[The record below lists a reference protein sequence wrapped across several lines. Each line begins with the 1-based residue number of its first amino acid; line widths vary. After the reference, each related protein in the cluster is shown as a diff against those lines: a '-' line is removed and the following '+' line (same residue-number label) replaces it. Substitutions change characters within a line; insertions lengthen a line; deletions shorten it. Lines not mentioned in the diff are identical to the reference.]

1 MQTETEPAA
10 AGKNF
15 SENILLIPLILLAA
29 GITVRIFFRAAY
41 RWQDDL
47 IWQTGAAVLAGF
59 WFGRRR
65 EKNSWAFFLA
75 GAGLLGVWSYALAG
89 LFPQLDGWR
98 SPFDPNKMINLPQN
112 LLRCENLPASV
123 SILLEGVY
131 LPVWIARFSA
141 GSKRGGFLRLGLFLT
156 LPAVLLPLSL
166 TLVVPFHPRIS
177 YHGADIMRALIWTAG
192 GISAVLILTMLIL
205 AVLKVRFGWK
215 RLLISYGILILISCA
230 GWGIFYGIQL
240 VRRELMLRRLAAE
253 GRPMTLQAYYD
264 RLKDPKDSSE
274 QLKEL
279 IGFLNDPEFDTS
291 DFPLNSAGNWLKKD
305 APESAP
311 NNYQSTP
318 EGFGLKR
325 SRKEAMIRV
334 SESPLGEKF
343 TAGLAGL
350 AKYDH
355 IRFKGNYTDFYPMLK
370 MLTDIRRLVRT
381 GTARAAIA
389 HYTGKTELILPRLKA
404 VTPASRLLTRQPWLI
419 CSTVHSAVAGIVVS
433 QVVSL
438 GPDGP
443 QYAGDYRFF
452 LNWIRGQ
459 DFTQGR
465 CETEVCAELL
475 TQYEKN
481 MYDLNNRNR
490 LPLFLLRPLLLESVF
505 RELEQALRREKIL
518 AAHGELEKDDPSRLG
533 FQRTAAWKKL
543 METALA
549 LKLYRSLHGHYPRSL
564 SELVPELIPAVP
576 LNPMTGKEIKY
587 RLDKDRFEISAE
599 SREIRYPLRLKSSP
613 GY

>member
-1 MQTETEPAA
+1 MQPETKPAA
-10 AGKNF
+10 VGKNF
-15 SENILLIPLILLAA
+15 SENILFVLLILLAA
-29 GITVRIFFRAAY
+29 GITVRVFLRGAY

-47 IWQTGAAVLAGF
+47 VWQTGAAVLAGF

-98 SPFDPNKMINLPQN
+98 SPFDPSKMINLPQN
-112 LLRCENLPASV
+112 LLRCENLLATV
-123 SILLEGVY
+123 SILLEAVY
-131 LPVWIARFSA
+131 LPVWIARFCA
-141 GSKRGGFLRLGLFLT
+141 GSKLGGLLRLGLILT

-166 TLVVPFHPRIS
+166 ALVVPFHPRIS
-177 YHGADIMRALIWTAG
+177 YIGADILRALIWTTA
-192 GISAVLILTMLIL
+192 GISAVLILTMLVL
-205 AVLKVRFGWK
+205 AILKVRFGWK
-215 RLLISYGILILISCA
+215 RLLISYGILILISCTVW
-230 GWGIFYGIQL
+230 WGIFYGIQL
-240 VRRELMLRRLAAE
+240 VRRGLMLRRLAAE

-264 RLKDPKDSSE
+264 RVKDPKDGME

-279 IGFLNDPEFDTS
+279 IGFLNDPKFDTS
-291 DFPLNSAGNWLKKD
+291 DFPLNSSGDWLKKD
-305 APESAP
+305 IPESSP
-311 NNYQSTP
+311 NNYSWP
-318 EGFGLKR
+318 PGDFGLKR
-325 SRKEAMIRV
+325 SRKEAMIRI
-334 SESPLGEKF
+334 SESPAGEKF

-355 IRFKGNYTDFYPMLK
+355 IRFKGNYTDFDSMLK
-370 MLTDIRRLVRT
+370 ILSDIRRLVRT

-419 CSTVHSAVAGIVVS
+419 CKLVHCNLDMIVVS

-438 GPDGP
+438 GPVGP
-443 QYAGDYRFF
+443 QYADDYRFF

-459 DFTQGR
+459 DYAGW

-475 TQYEKN
+475 THYEKN
-481 MYDLNNRNR
+481 MFAVNNRNR
-490 LPLFLLRPLLLESVF
+490 LPLFLVRPLLLESVF
-505 RELEQALRREKIL
+505 RELEQSLRREKLL
-518 AAHGELEKDDPSRLG
+518 AAHGELEKDDPARPG
-533 FQRTAAWKKL
+533 FQRTVACKKL

-549 LKLYRSLHGHYPRSL
+549 LKLYRSLHGHYPQSL
-564 SELVPELIPAVP
+564 SELVPELLPELP

-587 RLDKDRFEISAE
+587 RLDKDRFEISVE
-599 SREIRYPLRLKSSP
+599 SEEIKYQIWLRSSP

>member
-15 SENILLIPLILLAA
+15 SEKILLILLILLAA
-29 GITVRIFFRAAY
+29 GITIRVFFRGAY

-47 IWQTGAAVLAGF
+47 VWQAGAAVLAGF
-59 WFGRRR
+59 WFGRSRG
-65 EKNSWAFFLA
+65 KNSWAFFLA

-98 SPFDPNKMINLPQN
+98 SPFDPNKMINLPQD
-112 LLRCENLPASV
+112 LLRCENLLATV
-123 SILLEGVY
+123 SILLEAVY
-131 LPVWIARFSA
+131 LPVWIARFCA
-141 GSKRGGFLRLGLFLT
+141 GSKLGGLLRLGLFLT

-166 TLVVPFHPRIS
+166 ALVVPFHPRIS
-177 YHGADIMRALIWTAG
+177 DFDADIVRALIWTAA
-192 GISAVLILTMLIL
+192 GISAGLILTMPVL
-205 AVLKVRFGWK
+205 AILKVRFGWK
-215 RLLISYGILILISCA
+215 RLLIAYGILILISCA
-230 GWGIFYGIQL
+230 AWSIFYGIQL
-240 VRRELMLRRLAAE
+240 VRRGVMRHRLAAE

-264 RLKDPKDSSE
+264 RLKAPKDGME

-279 IGFLNDPEFDTS
+279 IGLLDDPKFDTS
-291 DFPLNSAGNWLKKD
+291 DFPLNSAGDWLKKD

-311 NNYQSTP
+311 KNYFFP
-318 EGFGLKR
+318 PHGFGLKR

-334 SESPLGEKF
+334 SEGPLGEKL

-355 IRFKGNYTDFYPMLK
+355 IRFKGNYTDFDPMLK

-381 GTARAAIA
+381 GTARAVIA

-404 VTPASRLLTRQPWLI
+404 VTPASRLLTRQPWRI
-419 CSTVHSAVAGIVVS
+419 CSVVHSAVDMIVVS
-433 QVVSL
+433 RVVSL

-459 DFTQGR
+459 DYTQGW

-475 TQYEKN
+475 THYEKN
-481 MYDLNNRNR
+481 MFDVNNRNR

-505 RELEQALRREKIL
+505 RELEQSLRREKLL
-518 AAHGELEKDDPSRLG
+518 AAHGELEKDDSSRQSFL
-533 FQRTAAWKKL
+533 RIAAGKKL

-549 LKLYRSLHGHYPRSL
+549 LKLYRSLHGHYPQSL
-564 SELVPELIPAVP
+564 SELVPEIIPAVP

-587 RLDKDRFEISAE
+587 RLDKDRFEISVKSE
-599 SREIRYPLRLKSSP
+599 ETKYQIWLKSSP
-613 GY
+613 DY